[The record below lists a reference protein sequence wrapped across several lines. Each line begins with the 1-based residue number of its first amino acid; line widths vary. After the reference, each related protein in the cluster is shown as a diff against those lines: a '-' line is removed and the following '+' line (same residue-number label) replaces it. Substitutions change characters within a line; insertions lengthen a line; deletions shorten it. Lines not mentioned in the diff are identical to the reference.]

1 MTESVGCDLM
11 IQIMSLKKDVDFVL
25 KAAQDRIDELEV
37 HRENALK
44 LGMQDEVKKLER
56 QILDIRH
63 IKADFDSGVAL
74 N

>member
-1 MTESVGCDLM
+1 M

-25 KAAQDRIDELEV
+25 KVAQDCIDELEV